1 MTSLLPLEPYNPFE
15 GDPVLRRAVELEGA
29 GSLEADLLAF
39 GARVGSE
46 EVFQWGFDANRYGPE
61 LITHSPFGERIDE
74 IRYHPSYQVLFL
86 SFRIMNA
93 TPDRVSESSLLV
105 RR

>member
-15 GDPVLRRAVELEGA
+15 GDPVLRRAVEREGA

-46 EVFQWGFDANRYGPE
+46 EVFQWGTPVLRLDAQS
-61 LITHSPFGERIDE
+61 LDTGENSND
-74 IRYHPSYQVLFL
+74 
-86 SFRIMNA
+86 
-93 TPDRVSESSLLV
+93 
-105 RR
+105 

>member
-15 GDPVLRRAVELEGA
+15 GDPVLRRAVEREGA

-46 EVFQWGFDANRYGPE
+46 EVFQWGFDANR
-61 LITHSPFGERIDE
+61 
-74 IRYHPSYQVLFL
+74 
-86 SFRIMNA
+86 
-93 TPDRVSESSLLV
+93 
-105 RR
+105 